1 MSIIK
6 KKVMKLVSTVVN
18 SVTSATSQGT
28 SDGELGKSFV
38 PDEKIIELC
47 RKTGTEGV
55 VMLKNNNNVLPL
67 KSENVVSVFGRVQN
81 DYFYVG
87 YGSGGDVK
95 APYKVSLMEGIK
107 NNGKIK
113 YNELLAATYEKW
125 RELNPVDDGFW
136 GNWPMCYDE
145 MPVDLSMA
153 RTAASMS
160 DTAIVVIGRSAGE
173 DRENKLEEGSYYL
186 TKTEKEL
193 LDSVTTA
200 FERVIVLLNCGSI
213 MDMGELDNYG
223 DKISAILYVWQSGME
238 SGNAIADVLSGNAYP
253 SGKLADTIA
262 CSYYDYPGSKDFGG
276 RKYNCYTEDIYVGY
290 RGFET
295 FAKDRVLYPF
305 GFGLGYTEF
314 AVEKKKYSCKN
325 GVITVS
331 AEVKNIGG
339 YSGKEVLQAYF
350 EAPCGRLG
358 KPARVLCAFAKTSEL
373 KPGEI
378 EKVTLTFAVNDMA
391 SYDDESEYSYILE
404 KGNYNI
410 YLGTDV
416 RTAELCGT
424 YEQEKNEIIQR
435 LSQAS
440 APVHEFK
447 RMKFIDGNVVYE
459 NVPTAKYNL
468 KQIITDNIPEAKP
481 QTGDMGFKLSDVKE
495 GKVSMADFVA
505 QLNNDELEAISRGDY
520 VMNSPLGAAGN
531 AGTFGGVLKSMREKG
546 IPAVTTTD
554 GPSGVRINK
563 GASLLPV
570 ATSLASTWNPI
581 LIEELYEQVGL
592 EMKRVGSDILLAPG
606 MNIHRN
612 PLCGRNFEYFSEDPY
627 LTGIMASAFVKGIQ
641 KTGVSA
647 CPKHFACNNQ
657 ETNRTHNDSVLS
669 ERALREIYLKGFE
682 ICVKTS
688 NPQNIM
694 TSYNKINGVWG
705 HYNYELCERILR
717 SEWGF
722 EGNVMTD
729 WWMRSSK
736 SPEFPKL
743 RDQAYRVRAGV
754 NVLMPGGDRTGRR
767 KPDGTLLETLGKSDG
782 ITLGE
787 LQRNASQILGFVM
800 NSSAMGADRPEPE
813 NAEKRKLML

>member
-6 KKVMKLVSTVVN
+6 KKVMKAVGKIVN
-18 SVTSATSQGT
+18 FVTTTTSQGT
-28 SDGELGKSFV
+28 SDGALGKSFV
-38 PDEKIIELC
+38 PDDKIIELC
-47 RKTGTEGV
+47 RKTAVEGI
-55 VMLKNNNNVLPL
+55 VMLKNKDNVLPL
-67 KSENVVSVFGRVQN
+67 NENNIVSVFGRVQN

-95 APYKVSLMEGIK
+95 APYKISLMQGIK

-113 YNELLAATYEKW
+113 YNELLAAAYEKW
-125 RELNPVDDGFW
+125 GELNPVDDGFW

-145 MPVDLSMA
+145 MPIDLSVA

-186 TKTEKEL
+186 TKTEKEM
-193 LDSVTTA
+193 LDCVTTA
-200 FERVIVLLNCGSI
+200 FSRVIVLLNCGSI
-213 MDMGELDNYG
+213 MDMGELTDYG

-238 SGNAIADVLSGNAYP
+238 SGNAIADVLSGDAYP
-253 SGKLADTIA
+253 SGKLADTLP
-262 CSYYDYPGSKDFGG
+262 CSYYDYPGCNDFGD

-305 GFGLGYTEF
+305 GFGLGYTDF
-314 AVEKKKYSCKN
+314 AIENKKYTCQN

-331 AEVKNIGG
+331 ADVKNIG
-339 YSGKEVLQAYF
+339 SFAGKEVLQAYY
-350 EAPCGRLG
+350 EAPSGRLG
-358 KPARVLCAFAKTSEL
+358 KPARALVAFAKTSEL
-373 KPGEI
+373 KPGESENI
-378 EKVTLTFAVNDMA
+378 SLSFNVNDMS

-404 KGNYNI
+404 KGSYNI
-410 YLGTDV
+410 YLGSDV
-416 RTAELCGT
+416 RSAELCGT
-424 YEQEKNEIIQR
+424 YEHEKNEIVYR
-435 LSQAS
+435 LSQVS
-440 APVHEFK
+440 APSKSFR
-447 RMKFIDGNVVYE
+447 RMKYINGELVYE

-468 KQIITDNIPEAKP
+468 RQIILDNLPEATP
-481 QTGDMGFKLSDVKE
+481 QTGDKGYKLSDVKE
-495 GKVSMADFVA
+495 GKVSMKDFVA
-505 QLNNDELEAISRGDY
+505 QLSDEELEAISRGDY

-531 AGTFGGVLKSMREKG
+531 AGTFGGVLKSMRDKG
-546 IPAVTTTD
+546 IPAATTTD
-554 GPSGVRINK
+554 GPSGIRINE

-570 ATSLASTWNPI
+570 ATSLASTWNPA

-627 LTGIMASAFVKGIQ
+627 LTGIMASAFVNGIQ

-657 ETNRTHNDSVLS
+657 ETNRTHADSVLS

-682 ICVKTS
+682 ICVKNS
-688 NPQNIM
+688 KPQNIM

-717 SEWGF
+717 GEWGY

-736 SPEFPKL
+736 SPEFPNIC
-743 RDQAYRVRAGV
+743 DQGYRVRAGV

-767 KPDGTLLETLGKSDG
+767 KPDGTLLKTLGKPDG

-787 LQRNASQILGFVM
+787 LQKNAAQILNFVM
-800 NSSAMGADRPEPE
+800 NSNAMNAD
-813 NAEKRKLML
+813 